1 MSDYRS
7 ASSTPRRPSMACSSL
22 IPAKMYYGEDASV
35 RQSPP
40 QPFRLQAATRSL
52 LLPIIR
58 HDPLCAS
65 LVDKKLTSNRPLQ
78 DQWQRK
84 KQTKAQAAEA
94 RRNKLDPDSAL
105 NRSAKEVMEEQARKK
120 RKHNQMQGGDD
131 EDWSEIEGIEAEK
144 PRQGMK
150 KKTTK
155 ETKKKQKQ
163 DAEEAELDEKERRK
177 EEKKAAR
184 KERKAERQR
193 LRDEEAEFNR
203 RTVKGV
209 NKIKLGKREDR
220 SNTLPNGDISQSN
233 PTEELVESMGE
244 HATEANEQSTG
255 EDTNADD
262 ISKDA
267 HDSESVTSPTDTPQ
281 SPVFDTNGT
290 PADPAGQA
298 PSVTTSVSS
307 ADPGSEKPKQIKIPA
322 DSAALRARLAAR
334 IQALR
339 DARKADRDGKPIRTR
354 EELLESRRQKQAE
367 RKAHKKE
374 LRRQAK
380 LEEER
385 KREEALASAR
395 ESPGGILSPNID
407 LEEQHNFAFGR
418 VGFGDGSQLSH
429 DLTHVLNRTPKKG
442 PSDPKTALLKFENQK
457 KRLEAMDDEKRKDI
471 EEKEAWLTARRR
483 AEGEKIKDDEK
494 MLKKA
499 VKRKES
505 TKKKSTKEW
514 AARKEGVAKSIKDRQ
529 KKREENIR
537 QRRDEKLLGKAGK
550 KKGAKKSKPR
560 AGFEGSFMGK
570 KR

>member
-1 MSDYRS
+1 MDED
-7 ASSTPRRPSMACSSL
+7 SSLKERLLNSQKAFDGLLSL
-22 IPAKMYYGEDASV
+22 IPSKMYYGEDAS
-35 RQSPP
+35 
-40 QPFRLQAATRSL
+40 
-52 LLPIIR
+52 
-58 HDPLCAS
+58 
-65 LVDKKLTSNRPLQ
+65 

-94 RRNKLDPDSAL
+94 RRNKLDPDT
-105 NRSAKEVMEEQARKK
+105 R
-120 RKHNQMQGGDD
+120 
-131 EDWSEIEGIEAEK
+131 EA
-144 PRQGMK
+144 PSGMK
-150 KKTTK
+150 KKTAK
-155 ETKKKQKQ
+155 EAKKKQKQ
-163 DAEEAELDEKERRK
+163 DAEEAELNEKERRK

-220 SNTLPNGDISQSN
+220 SNTAQNGDASHSD
-233 PTEELVESMGE
+233 PTQEPVESSGDE
-244 HATEANEQSTG
+244 AAEVDKEANE
-255 EDTNADD
+255 
-262 ISKDA
+262 A
-267 HDSESVTSPTDTPQ
+267 HDSESMTSPTDTPQ

-290 PADPAGQA
+290 PADSTGQA
-298 PSVTTSVSS
+298 PSITTSVSS
-307 ADPGSEKPKQIKIPA
+307 TDPTSEKPKHIKIPA
-322 DSAALRARLAAR
+322 DSAALRERLAAR

-395 ESPGGILSPNID
+395 ESPGGILSPNVD
-407 LEEQHNFAFGR
+407 VEEQQNFAFGR

-442 PSDPKTALLKFENQK
+442 PSDPKTALLQFENRK
-457 KRLEAMDDEKRKDI
+457 KRLEGMDDEKRKDI

-505 TKKKSTKEW
+505 AKKKSTKEW

-537 QRRDEKLLGKAGK
+537 KRRDEKLLGKAGK
-550 KKGAKKSKPR
+550 KKGAKKSKGR
-560 AGFEGSFMGK
+560 AGFEGSFIGK
-570 KR
+570 KK

>member
-1 MSDYRS
+1 MED
-7 ASSTPRRPSMACSSL
+7 SSLKERLLNSQKAFDGLLSL
-22 IPAKMYYGEDASV
+22 IPAKMYYGEDAS
-35 RQSPP
+35 
-40 QPFRLQAATRSL
+40 
-52 LLPIIR
+52 
-58 HDPLCAS
+58 
-65 LVDKKLTSNRPLQ
+65 

-105 NRSAKEVMEEQARKK
+105 NRSAKEVMDEQARKK
-120 RKHNQMQGGDD
+120 RKHDQMQDGD
-131 EDWSEIEGIEAEK
+131 EDWSEVEGIEAEK

-150 KKTTK
+150 KKTAK
-155 ETKKKQKQ
+155 EAKKKQKQ
-163 DAEEAELDEKERRK
+163 DTEEAELNEKERRK

-193 LRDEEAEFNR
+193 LRDEEAEFHR

-209 NKIKLGKREDR
+209 NRIKLGNREDR
-220 SNTLPNGDISQSN
+220 SNTLLNGDASQSD
-233 PTEELVESMGE
+233 PTQEPIEL
-244 HATEANEQSTG
+244 TG
-255 EDTNADD
+255 EEAAEADD
-262 ISKDA
+262 QADEA
-267 HDSESVTSPTDTPQ
+267 HDCEFMTSPTDTPQ

-290 PADPAGQA
+290 PADSTGQA

-307 ADPGSEKPKQIKIPA
+307 ADPTSEKPKHIKIPA
-322 DSAALRARLAAR
+322 DSAALRERLAAR

-395 ESPGGILSPNID
+395 ESPGGILSPSVD
-407 LEEQHNFAFGR
+407 VEEQHNFAFGR
-418 VGFGDGSQLSH
+418 IRFGDGSQLSH

-457 KRLEAMDDEKRKDI
+457 KRLQAMDEEKRKDI

-514 AARKEGVAKSIKDRQ
+514 AARKDGVAKSMKDRQ

-537 QRRDEKLLGKAGK
+537 KRRDEKLLGKAGR
-550 KKGAKKSKPR
+550 KKGAKKTKGR
-560 AGFEGSFMGK
+560 AGFEGSFIGK
-570 KR
+570 KK

>member
-1 MSDYRS
+1 MAD
-7 ASSTPRRPSMACSSL
+7 ASLKERLLDSQKAFDGLLSL
-22 IPAKMYYGEDASV
+22 IPAKMYYGEDAS
-35 RQSPP
+35 
-40 QPFRLQAATRSL
+40 
-52 LLPIIR
+52 
-58 HDPLCAS
+58 
-65 LVDKKLTSNRPLQ
+65 

-105 NRSAKEVMEEQARKK
+105 NRSAKEVMEEQARRK
-120 RKHNQMQGGDD
+120 RKHEQMQDD
-131 EDWSEIEGIEAEK
+131 EEGWSEVEGIEAEK

-150 KKTTK
+150 KKTAK
-155 ETKKKQKQ
+155 EVKKKQKQ
-163 DAEEAELDEKERRK
+163 DAEEAELNEQLQRK

-193 LRDEEAEFNR
+193 LREEEAEFDR

-220 SNTLPNGDISQSN
+220 STTVPDDDTAAPDAAQDHDGVTEMDADKLEGEMAMDDVSASVHAAEADEN
-233 PTEELVESMGE
+233 PDPEFP
-244 HATEANEQSTG
+244 A
-255 EDTNADD
+255 
-262 ISKDA
+262 
-267 HDSESVTSPTDTPQ
+267 SPTDTPQ
-281 SPVFDTNGT
+281 SPLFDTNGT
-290 PADPAGQA
+290 PADSTGQA

-307 ADPGSEKPKQIKIPA
+307 VDPGSEKPKHVKIPA
-322 DSAALRARLAAR
+322 DSAALRARLAAK

-339 DARKADRDGKPIRTR
+339 DARKADKDGKPIHTR

-385 KREEALASAR
+385 KRDEALASAR
-395 ESPGGILSPNID
+395 ESPGGIHSPNID
-407 LEEQHNFAFGR
+407 IGEHHNFAFGR

-457 KRLEAMDDEKRKDI
+457 KRLEAMDEEKRKDV

-514 AARKEGVAKSIKDRQ
+514 AARKDGVAKSIKDRQ
-529 KKREENIR
+529 KKREENI
-537 QRRDEKLLGKAGK
+537 QKRRDEKILGKAGK
-550 KKGAKKSKPR
+550 KKGAKKSKGR
-560 AGFEGSFMGK
+560 AGFEGSFIGK
-570 KR
+570 KP

>member
-1 MSDYRS
+1 MED
-7 ASSTPRRPSMACSSL
+7 SSLKERLLNSQKAFDGLLSL
-22 IPAKMYYGEDASV
+22 IPAKMYYGEDVS
-35 RQSPP
+35 
-40 QPFRLQAATRSL
+40 
-52 LLPIIR
+52 
-58 HDPLCAS
+58 
-65 LVDKKLTSNRPLQ
+65 

-105 NRSAKEVMEEQARKK
+105 NRSVKEVMDDQARKK
-120 RKHNQMQGGDD
+120 RKHDQMQDGD
-131 EDWSEIEGIEAEK
+131 EDWSEVEGIEAEK

-150 KKTTK
+150 KKTAK
-155 ETKKKQKQ
+155 EAKKKQKQ
-163 DAEEAELDEKERRK
+163 EAEEAELNEKERRK

-184 KERKAERQR
+184 KERKAEQQR
-193 LRDEEAEFNR
+193 LRDEEQ
-203 RTVKGV
+203 RTVAGV
-209 NKIKLGKREDR
+209 NKSKVGKREDK
-220 SNTLPNGDISQSN
+220 SNTVPNSDVSQPDPTQESAESSGD
-233 PTEELVESMGE
+233 
-244 HATEANEQSTG
+244 EAAEADEQ
-255 EDTNADD
+255 ADAD
-262 ISKDA
+262 EA
-267 HDSESVTSPTDTPQ
+267 HDSDSDSKSIRSPTDTPQ
-281 SPVFDTNGT
+281 SPIFDTNGT
-290 PADPAGQA
+290 PADPTEQA

-307 ADPGSEKPKQIKIPA
+307 TDPTSDKPKHKKIPA

-339 DARKADRDGKPIRTR
+339 DARKADKDGKPIRTR

-374 LRRQAK
+374 LRQQAK

-395 ESPGGILSPNID
+395 ESPGGILSPSVDI
-407 LEEQHNFAFGR
+407 EEQNFAFGR

-442 PSDPKTALLKFENQK
+442 PSDPKTALLKIQNQK
-457 KRLEAMDDEKRKDI
+457 KRLETMDQEKRNDI

-499 VKRKES
+499 VKRKAS
-505 TKKKSTKEW
+505 AKKKSSKEW
-514 AARKEGVAKSIKDRQ
+514 AARKEGVEKSIKDRQ

-537 QRRDEKLLGKAGK
+537 KRRDEKLLGKAGR
-550 KKGAKKSKPR
+550 KKGAKKTKGR
-560 AGFEGSFMGK
+560 AGFEGSFIGK
-570 KR
+570 KK

>member
-1 MSDYRS
+1 MD
-7 ASSTPRRPSMACSSL
+7 
-22 IPAKMYYGEDASV
+22 
-35 RQSPP
+35 
-40 QPFRLQAATRSL
+40 
-52 LLPIIR
+52 
-58 HDPLCAS
+58 
-65 LVDKKLTSNRPLQ
+65 
-78 DQWQRK
+78 
-84 KQTKAQAAEA
+84 
-94 RRNKLDPDSAL
+94 
-105 NRSAKEVMEEQARKK
+105 EQARKK
-120 RKHNQMQGGDD
+120 RKHDHIQDGDD
-131 EDWSEIEGIEAEK
+131 DWSEVEGVEAEK

-150 KKTTK
+150 KKAAK
-155 ETKKKQKQ
+155 EAKKKQKK
-163 DAEEAELDEKERRK
+163 DAEEAELNEQERRK

-184 KERKAERQR
+184 KERKAERQV

-220 SNTLPNGDISQSN
+220 SNTLSNGDGSQSD
-233 PTEELVESMGE
+233 PTKDLTESR
-244 HATEANEQSTG
+244 G
-255 EDTNADD
+255 EDTIEANADET
-262 ISKDA
+262 
-267 HDSESVTSPTDTPQ
+267 HEHNEFMVSPTDTPQ
-281 SPVFDTNGT
+281 SPLFDTNGT
-290 PADPAGQA
+290 PADSIGQA

-307 ADPGSEKPKQIKIPA
+307 ADPTSEKPKHIKIPA
-322 DSAALRARLAAR
+322 DSAALRVRLAAK
-334 IQALR
+334 IQSLR

-395 ESPGGILSPNID
+395 ESPGGILSPNVD

-457 KRLEAMDDEKRKDI
+457 KRLEGMDDEKRKDI

-505 TKKKSTKEW
+505 IKKKSTKEW
-514 AARKEGVAKSIKDRQ
+514 SVRKEGVAKGIKERQ
-529 KKREENIR
+529 KKREDNIR
-537 QRRDEKLLGKAGK
+537 KRRDEKLLGKAGK
-550 KKGAKKSKPR
+550 KKGAKKSKGR
-560 AGFEGSFMGK
+560 AGFEGSSFGK
-570 KR
+570 KK

>member
-1 MSDYRS
+1 MED
-7 ASSTPRRPSMACSSL
+7 SSLKERLLNSQKAFDGLLSL
-22 IPAKMYYGEDASV
+22 IPAKMYYGEDAS
-35 RQSPP
+35 
-40 QPFRLQAATRSL
+40 
-52 LLPIIR
+52 
-58 HDPLCAS
+58 
-65 LVDKKLTSNRPLQ
+65 

-84 KQTKAQAAEA
+84 KQTKAQASEA

-105 NRSAKEVMEEQARKK
+105 NRSAKEVMDEQARKK
-120 RKHNQMQGGDD
+120 RKRDQMQDGDD
-131 EDWSEIEGIEAEK
+131 DWSEVDGVEAEK

-150 KKTTK
+150 KKTAK
-155 ETKKKQKQ
+155 EAKRIQKQ
-163 DAEEAELDEKERRK
+163 EAEEAELNEKERHK

-203 RTVKGV
+203 RSIKGV

-220 SNTLPNGDISQSN
+220 SETIPNGDTTQSN
-233 PTEELVESMGE
+233 PADETAESMGE
-244 HATEANEQSTG
+244 DATGTNEHTSELPADAEA
-255 EDTNADD
+255 
-262 ISKDA
+262 A
-267 HDSESVTSPTDTPQ
+267 HDSEFIMSPTDTPQ
-281 SPVFDTNGT
+281 SPVFDMNGT
-290 PADPAGQA
+290 PADSTGQA
-298 PSVTTSVSS
+298 PSITTSISS
-307 ADPGSEKPKQIKIPA
+307 TDAAPEKPKHIKIPA

-407 LEEQHNFAFGR
+407 LEEEEHSFAFGR

-457 KRLEAMDDEKRKDI
+457 KRLEGMDEQKRKDI

-494 MLKKA
+494 LLKKA

-514 AARKEGVAKSIKDRQ
+514 VARKEGVAKSIKDRQ

-550 KKGAKKSKPR
+550 KKGAKKSKGR

>member
-1 MSDYRS
+1 MED
-7 ASSTPRRPSMACSSL
+7 SSLKERLLNSQKAFDGLLSL
-22 IPAKMYYGEDASV
+22 IPAKMYYGEDAS
-35 RQSPP
+35 
-40 QPFRLQAATRSL
+40 
-52 LLPIIR
+52 
-58 HDPLCAS
+58 
-65 LVDKKLTSNRPLQ
+65 

-105 NRSAKEVMEEQARKK
+105 NRSAKEVMDEQAARKK
-120 RKHNQMQGGDD
+120 RKHDQLQDGDD
-131 EDWSEIEGIEAEK
+131 DDWSEIEGIAPET
-144 PRQGMK
+144 PRQGMR
-150 KKTTK
+150 KKTAK
-155 ETKKKQKQ
+155 EAKKKQKQ
-163 DAEEAELDEKERRK
+163 EAEEAELDEEEQRK

-220 SNTLPNGDISQSN
+220 SNTLSNGDPPQPDSAKVSAEAAGQD
-233 PTEELVESMGE
+233 
-244 HATEANEQSTG
+244 ATELHTDAVKNSG
-255 EDTNADD
+255 PPADAAG
-262 ISKDA
+262 A
-267 HDSESVTSPTDTPQ
+267 HDSEFIASPTDTPQ

-290 PADPAGQA
+290 PADSTGQA

-307 ADPGSEKPKQIKIPA
+307 ADPASEKPKHIKIPA

-380 LEEER
+380 QEEER

-395 ESPGGILSPNID
+395 ESPLGILSPNID
-407 LEEQHNFAFGR
+407 LEEHNFAFGR

-457 KRLEAMDDEKRKDI
+457 KRLDSMDEDKRKDV

-494 MLKKA
+494 LLKKA
-499 VKRKES
+499 VKRKET

-514 AARKEGVAKSIKDRQ
+514 VARKEGVAKGIKDRQ

-537 QRRDEKLLGKAGK
+537 KRRDEKILGKAGK
-550 KKGAKKSKPR
+550 KKGAKKSKGR
-560 AGFEGSFMGK
+560 AGFEGSFIGK

>member
-1 MSDYRS
+1 MD
-7 ASSTPRRPSMACSSL
+7 
-22 IPAKMYYGEDASV
+22 
-35 RQSPP
+35 
-40 QPFRLQAATRSL
+40 
-52 LLPIIR
+52 
-58 HDPLCAS
+58 
-65 LVDKKLTSNRPLQ
+65 
-78 DQWQRK
+78 
-84 KQTKAQAAEA
+84 
-94 RRNKLDPDSAL
+94 
-105 NRSAKEVMEEQARKK
+105 EQARKK
-120 RKHNQMQGGDD
+120 RKHEQIQDGDGD
-131 EDWSEIEGIEAEK
+131 DWSEVEGIEAEK

-150 KKTTK
+150 QKTAK
-155 ETKKKQKQ
+155 EAKKKQRQ
-163 DAEEAELDEKERRK
+163 EAEEAELDEKQTRK

-193 LRDEEAEFNR
+193 LREEEAEFNR

-209 NKIKLGKREDR
+209 NKIKLGKREDKLKTT
-220 SNTLPNGDISQSN
+220 SNGDGSQSN
-233 PTEELVESMGE
+233 PADATPASTGGDPAEAEGN
-244 HATEANEQSTG
+244 ATEPSS
-255 EDTNADD
+255 DVDV
-262 ISKDA
+262 A
-267 HDSESVTSPTDTPQ
+267 HDSESMASPTDTPQ
-281 SPVFDTNGT
+281 SPVFDMNGT
-290 PADPAGQA
+290 PADSTGQA

-307 ADPGSEKPKQIKIPA
+307 TDPASEKPKHIKIPA

-339 DARKADRDGKPIRTR
+339 EARKADSKPIRTR

-429 DLTHVLNRTPKKG
+429 DLTHVLNRNAKKG

-457 KRLEAMDDEKRKDI
+457 KRLEAMDEEKRKDV

-499 VKRKES
+499 VKRKDS
-505 TKKKSTKEW
+505 AKKKSTKEW
-514 AARKEGVAKSIKDRQ
+514 TARKEGVAKSIKDRQ
-529 KKREENIR
+529 NKREENIR

-550 KKGAKKSKPR
+550 KKGIKKSKGR

>member
-1 MSDYRS
+1 
-7 ASSTPRRPSMACSSL
+7 
-22 IPAKMYYGEDASV
+22 MYYGEDS
-35 RQSPP
+35 S
-40 QPFRLQAATRSL
+40 
-52 LLPIIR
+52 
-58 HDPLCAS
+58 
-65 LVDKKLTSNRPLQ
+65 

-84 KQTKAQAAEA
+84 KQSKAQAAEA

-105 NRSAKEVMEEQARKK
+105 NRSAKEVMDEQARKK
-120 RKHNQMQGGDD
+120 RKHDYMEDGDD
-131 EDWSEIEGIEAEK
+131 DWSEVEGVEAEK

-150 KKTTK
+150 KMTAK
-155 ETKKKQKQ
+155 EAKKKQKQ
-163 DAEEAELDEKERRK
+163 DAEEAELNEQEKRK

-203 RTVKGV
+203 RTIKGV

-220 SNTLPNGDISQSN
+220 SNTLPNGDISQPS
-233 PTEELVESMGE
+233 PEQDPAEPRGE
-244 HATEANEQSTG
+244 DAIQADTEAAEAP
-255 EDTNADD
+255 E
-262 ISKDA
+262 
-267 HDSESVTSPTDTPQ
+267 HDGFMASPTDTPQ
-281 SPVFDTNGT
+281 SPLFDTNGT
-290 PADPAGQA
+290 PADSIGQA

-307 ADPGSEKPKQIKIPA
+307 ADPTSEKPKHIKIPA

-395 ESPGGILSPNID
+395 DSPGGILSPNVD

-457 KRLEAMDDEKRKDI
+457 KRLEGMDEEKRKDV

-505 TKKKSTKEW
+505 IKKKSAKEW
-514 AARKEGVAKSIKDRQ
+514 TARKEGVAKGIKDRQ

-537 QRRDEKLLGKAGK
+537 KRRDEKLLGKAGK
-550 KKGAKKSKPR
+550 KKGAKKPKGR
-560 AGFEGSFMGK
+560 AGFEGSFIGK
-570 KR
+570 KK

>member
-1 MSDYRS
+1 MAD
-7 ASSTPRRPSMACSSL
+7 SSLKERLLNSQKAFDGLLSL
-22 IPAKMYYGEDASV
+22 IPAKMYYGEDA
-35 RQSPP
+35 
-40 QPFRLQAATRSL
+40 T
-52 LLPIIR
+52 
-58 HDPLCAS
+58 
-65 LVDKKLTSNRPLQ
+65 

-105 NRSAKEVMEEQARKK
+105 NRSAKEVMDEQARKK
-120 RKHNQMQGGDD
+120 RKRDQMRIAGNDD
-131 EDWSEIEGIEAEK
+131 DDWSEVEGIEAEQ

-150 KKTTK
+150 KKTAK
-155 ETKKKQKQ
+155 EAKKKQKQ
-163 DAEEAELDEKERRK
+163 DAEEAEVDEKERRK

-184 KERKAERQR
+184 KERKAERQI
-193 LRDEEAEFNR
+193 LREEEAEFNR
-203 RTVKGV
+203 RNIKGV

-220 SNTLPNGDISQSN
+220 PNTQSDATKEHTETGEQMDTDDPETSELPAHADETHNS
-233 PTEELVESMGE
+233 ESM
-244 HATEANEQSTG
+244 A
-255 EDTNADD
+255 
-262 ISKDA
+262 
-267 HDSESVTSPTDTPQ
+267 SPTDTPQ

-290 PADPAGQA
+290 PADSIGQA
-298 PSVTTSVSS
+298 PSITTSVSS
-307 ADPGSEKPKQIKIPA
+307 ADQTSEKPKPKKIPA

-339 DARKADRDGKPIRTR
+339 DARKADKEGKPIRTR

-374 LRRQAK
+374 QRQKAK
-380 LEEER
+380 QEEDR

-395 ESPGGILSPNID
+395 ESPGGILSPNVD
-407 LEEQHNFAFGR
+407 PEEQNNFAFGR

-457 KRLEAMDDEKRKDI
+457 KRLESMGEEKRKDI

-483 AEGEKIKDDEK
+483 AEGEKIRDDEK

-499 VKRKES
+499 VKRKEVS
-505 TKKKSTKEW
+505 KKKSSKEW
-514 AARKEGVAKSIKDRQ
+514 SARKEGVAKGIKERQ

-537 QRRDEKLLGKAGK
+537 KRRDEKILGKAGK
-550 KKGAKKSKPR
+550 KKGAKKAKGR

>member
-1 MSDYRS
+1 MED
-7 ASSTPRRPSMACSSL
+7 SSLKERLLNSQKAFDGLLSL
-22 IPAKMYYGEDASV
+22 IPAKMYYGEDS
-35 RQSPP
+35 S
-40 QPFRLQAATRSL
+40 
-52 LLPIIR
+52 
-58 HDPLCAS
+58 
-65 LVDKKLTSNRPLQ
+65 

-84 KQTKAQAAEA
+84 KQSKAQAAEA

-105 NRSAKEVMEEQARKK
+105 NRSAKEVMDEQARKK
-120 RKHNQMQGGDD
+120 RKHDHIQDGDD
-131 EDWSEIEGIEAEK
+131 DWSEVEGVEAEK

-150 KKTTK
+150 KKAAK
-155 ETKKKQKQ
+155 EAKKKQKK
-163 DAEEAELDEKERRK
+163 DAEEAELNEQERRK

-184 KERKAERQR
+184 KERKAERQV

-220 SNTLPNGDISQSN
+220 SNTLSNGDGSQSD
-233 PTEELVESMGE
+233 PTKDLTESR
-244 HATEANEQSTG
+244 G
-255 EDTNADD
+255 EDTIEANADET
-262 ISKDA
+262 
-267 HDSESVTSPTDTPQ
+267 HEHNEFMVSPTDTPQ
-281 SPVFDTNGT
+281 SPLFDTNGT
-290 PADPAGQA
+290 PADSIGQA

-307 ADPGSEKPKQIKIPA
+307 ADPTSEKPKHIKIPA
-322 DSAALRARLAAR
+322 DSAALRVRLAAK
-334 IQALR
+334 IQSLR

-395 ESPGGILSPNID
+395 ESPGGILSPNVD

-457 KRLEAMDDEKRKDI
+457 KRLEGMDDEKRKDI

-505 TKKKSTKEW
+505 IKKKSTKEW
-514 AARKEGVAKSIKDRQ
+514 SVRKEGVAKGIKERQ
-529 KKREENIR
+529 KKREDNIR
-537 QRRDEKLLGKAGK
+537 KRRDEKLLGKAGK
-550 KKGAKKSKPR
+550 KKGAKKSKGR
-560 AGFEGSFMGK
+560 AGFEGSSFGK
-570 KR
+570 KK

>member
-1 MSDYRS
+1 MD
-7 ASSTPRRPSMACSSL
+7 
-22 IPAKMYYGEDASV
+22 
-35 RQSPP
+35 
-40 QPFRLQAATRSL
+40 
-52 LLPIIR
+52 
-58 HDPLCAS
+58 
-65 LVDKKLTSNRPLQ
+65 
-78 DQWQRK
+78 
-84 KQTKAQAAEA
+84 
-94 RRNKLDPDSAL
+94 
-105 NRSAKEVMEEQARKK
+105 EQARKK
-120 RKHNQMQGGDD
+120 RKHDQMQDGD
-131 EDWSEIEGIEAEK
+131 EDWSEVEGIEAEK

-150 KKTTK
+150 QKTAK
-155 ETKKKQKQ
+155 EAKKKQKQ
-163 DAEEAELDEKERRK
+163 EAEEAELDEKERRK
-177 EEKKAAR
+177 EEKKVAR

-193 LRDEEAEFNR
+193 LREEEAEFNR

-209 NKIKLGKREDR
+209 NKIKLGKREER
-220 SNTLPNGDISQSN
+220 SKVSSNDDASQPN
-233 PTEELVESMGE
+233 P
-244 HATEANEQSTG
+244 ANEDPTSIG
-255 EDTNADD
+255 EDTAEADSHA
-262 ISKDA
+262 IGSPSDA
-267 HDSESVTSPTDTPQ
+267 DVADDSESIASPTDTPQ

-290 PADPAGQA
+290 PADSTRQT
-298 PSVTTSVSS
+298 PSITTSVSS
-307 ADPGSEKPKQIKIPA
+307 TDAASEKPKQIKIPA

-374 LRRQAK
+374 LRRQAR

-395 ESPGGILSPNID
+395 ESPLGILSPNID

-429 DLTHVLNRTPKKG
+429 DLTHVLNRNAKKG

-457 KRLEAMDDEKRKDI
+457 KRLEAMDDEKRKDV

-483 AEGEKIKDDEK
+483 AEGEKVKDDEK
-494 MLKKA
+494 LLKKA

-505 TKKKSTKEW
+505 AKKKSTKEW
-514 AARKEGVAKSIKDRQ
+514 TARKEGVAKSIKDRQ

-550 KKGAKKSKPR
+550 KKGAKKSKGR